1 MEFKHTQLNGSNY
14 TDADIK
20 RLIAEYNVQFI
31 KLQFVDINGQIKNL
45 AIPAEHIDR
54 ILNNIALPHLYLQE
68 FYNNLIPNKHPPTL
82 NSLEHLLSN
91 LLSPV

>member
-54 ILNNIALPHLYLQE
+54 ILNNDIMLMAHQ
-68 FYNNLIPNKHPPTL
+68 
-82 NSLEHLLSN
+82 
-91 LLSPV
+91 